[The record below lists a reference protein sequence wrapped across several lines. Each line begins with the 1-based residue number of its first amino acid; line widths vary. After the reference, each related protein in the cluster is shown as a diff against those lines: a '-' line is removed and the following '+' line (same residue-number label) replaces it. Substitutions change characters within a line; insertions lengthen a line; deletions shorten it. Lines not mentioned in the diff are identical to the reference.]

1 MKNEWILDVLSDLR
15 SFAISNH
22 MDVLAEQLDDARLV
36 AAAEL
41 ANQEGDVPAAAITN
55 GSVAGANRFL
65 RAAGGG
71 A

>member
-15 SFAISNH
+15 SYAVSNQL
-22 MDVLAEQLDDARLV
+22 DVLAEQLDDARLV

-41 ANQEGDVPAAAITN
+41 ANLEGDMPPAALTN
-55 GSVAGANRFL
+55 GCVAGANRFL
-65 RAAGGG
+65 RAAGGR

>member
-15 SFAISNH
+15 SYAVSNQL
-22 MDVLAEQLDDARLV
+22 DVLAEQLDDARLV

-41 ANQEGDVPAAAITN
+41 ANLEGDKPPAALTN
-55 GSVAGANRFL
+55 ERVAGANRFL